1 MNLHLKTREQIVAER
16 LGAINEDVIK
26 KGDIYQVKA
35 RVDVPKSLI
44 NAFVSKCKKEFDIDP
59 REDWSDKEFAELF
72 VDYITKTFLNI
83 DSIPVDAI
91 IGETDKKEGE
101 ENKVQAQPMAQ
112 PEVQPQAQVTTM
124 TEPQAQISI
133 PVQNAEET
141 KIANIP
147 STLSIQEKKK
157 K

>member
-91 IGETDKKEGE
+91 IGETEKKEGE
-101 ENKVQAQPMAQ
+101 ENKVQTQPTAQVQ
-112 PEVQPQAQVTTM
+112 PEATVTTM
-124 TEPQAQISI
+124 TEPEAQVSI
-133 PVQNAEET
+133 PVQNTEET

-147 STLSIQEKKK
+147 STLSIQEKKRK
-157 K
+157 